1 MSVNSCKKIY
11 HNSLQ
16 PILILKLNKFT
27 YILESKS
34 HLHNKSNPL
43 PRLLSDIKF
52 VRLLITKNIYWKK
65 KNISIVRRII
75 FFSRIYN
82 AETIRFFDTPFKYDS
97 QELSPRNK
105 REQFLISQLSWLPFV
120 GQQLATNFPRPRI
133 HRTSGSCATV
143 QVRCFPTKCFP
154 LRFFY
159 SIIRDWGRATE

>member
-120 GQQLATNFPRPRI
+120 GQQLATNSSATNSSDERVVRNCSSSVFPDKVFSF
-133 HRTSGSCATV
+133 T
-143 QVRCFPTKCFP
+143 F
-154 LRFFY
+154 LLFY
-159 SIIRDWGRATE
+159 YTRLGEGH